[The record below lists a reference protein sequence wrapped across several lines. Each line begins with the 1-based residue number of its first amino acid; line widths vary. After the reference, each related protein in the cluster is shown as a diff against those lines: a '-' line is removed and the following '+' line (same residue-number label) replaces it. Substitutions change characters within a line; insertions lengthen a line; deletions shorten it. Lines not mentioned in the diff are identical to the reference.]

1 MAGFVV
7 SASSV
12 LRKVNDSVT
21 FTVTLVKNGL
31 PISGKAPVVK
41 LIRRSDGKFY
51 NWNLNVWQIPV
62 AAKTMFENLNA
73 PGVYEAF
80 WDQSSAD
87 PNNVEDYLAIFSAN
101 GVPADRFYGTIEYSF
116 KQIAAPGDQMA
127 LTTATIQAIR
137 AEIMGYVVG
146 GNPLGLTTE
155 DTWEMIR
162 KILNNRLEL
171 QDGSTNNWILY
182 DDDDASI
189 YLRYDVRDVTGGSV
203 VSATGVPARRTR
215 GT

>member
-1 MAGFVV
+1 
-7 SASSV
+7 
-12 LRKVNDSVT
+12 
-21 FTVTLVKNGL
+21 
-31 PISGKAPVVK
+31 
-41 LIRRSDGKFY
+41 
-51 NWNLNVWQIPV
+51 
-62 AAKTMFENLNA
+62 
-73 PGVYEAF
+73 
-80 WDQSSAD
+80 
-87 PNNVEDYLAIFSAN
+87 
-101 GVPADRFYGTIEYSF
+101 
-116 KQIAAPGDQMA
+116 
-127 LTTATIQAIR
+127 
-137 AEIMGYVVG
+137 MGYVVG